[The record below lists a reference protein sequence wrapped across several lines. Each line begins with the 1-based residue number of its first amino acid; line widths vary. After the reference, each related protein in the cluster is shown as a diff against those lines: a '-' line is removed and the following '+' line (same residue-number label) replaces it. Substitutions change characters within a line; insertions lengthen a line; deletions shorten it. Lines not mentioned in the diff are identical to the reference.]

1 MTRLYCAFKSVLS
14 RKVSVGLLIVS
25 IGLSTMLMVGIYNIT
40 TTVKDNFTKSV
51 SGTDLI
57 VGAKTGDIQLLLY
70 SIFHIGMPSQLM
82 SWESYQ
88 FINNHPKVSWTIPFS
103 LGDFHR
109 GYSVVATTSMFFKH
123 YMYSKNNALTFR
135 FGNGFQAADDV
146 VLGADVA
153 RSLGYEIGDQIGLSH
168 GKVQLRS
175 SHHHRKRFKVVG
187 ILKKT
192 GTPVDSALFVS
203 LHAMKLLHSSEVHFS
218 DDHDDEHQHADRHD
232 DHDDHYA
239 DAHDDYDN
247 HDDHHADAH
256 DDHDNHDDH
265 HRDHDNYGDD
275 KSQELVI
282 DQPISGVLVG
292 TTSKVQI
299 FAVQQAIQSYGGES
313 LSAILPG
320 LTIVSLWDVI
330 RSIETAFYFITI
342 FVVMISFLGLLLA
355 MVMSLNHRQRE
366 MSILRLLGATPLDI
380 FTIILYESF
389 LVMVAGVVLGIGFT
403 ALFVLGLT
411 PWIESAVGM
420 TIDLNI
426 LSKDVFTLCAYVV
439 LSGMIVGI
447 IPAVIAYKRSLV
459 DSIKAGL

>member
-25 IGLSTMLMVGIYNIT
+25 IALSIMLMVGIYNIT

-123 YMYSKNNALTFR
+123 YMYSKNNVLSFR

-153 RSLGYEIGDQIGLSH
+153 RSLGYEIGDQISLSH

-203 LHAMKLLHSSEVHFS
+203 LHAMKMLHSSEVHVS
-218 DDHDDEHQHADRHD
+218 DNHHEEDRYIDKHDDHDDEHQHTDIHD
-232 DHDDHYA
+232 
-239 DAHDDYDN
+239 
-247 HDDHHADAH
+247 
-256 DDHDNHDDH
+256 
-265 HRDHDNYGDD
+265 DHDNYGDY
-275 KSQELVI
+275 KGQEFVI
-282 DQPISGVLVG
+282 DQPISGVLLG

-299 FAVQQAIQSYGGES
+299 FAVQQAIQAYGGES

-355 MVMSLNHRQRE
+355 MVMSLNNRQRE

-380 FTIILYESF
+380 FTIILYESV

-411 PWIESAVGM
+411 PWIESTVGM
-420 TIDLNI
+420 TIDLKI
-426 LSKDVFTLCAYVV
+426 LSKDIFTLCAYVV

>member
-1 MTRLYCAFKSVLS
+1 
-14 RKVSVGLLIVS
+14 
-25 IGLSTMLMVGIYNIT
+25 MLMVGIYNIT

-88 FINNHPKVSWTIPFS
+88 FITNHPKVSWTIPFS

-109 GYSVVATTSMFFKH
+109 GYSVVATTSMLFKH
-123 YMYSKNNALTFR
+123 YMYSKNNVLSFR

-153 RSLGYEIGDQIGLSH
+153 RSLGYEIGDQIDLSH

-218 DDHDDEHQHADRHD
+218 DDHDDQHADTHD
-232 DHDDHYA
+232 
-239 DAHDDYDN
+239 
-247 HDDHHADAH
+247 
-256 DDHDNHDDH
+256 
-265 HRDHDNYGDD
+265 DHDNYGDD

-292 TTSKVQI
+292 TSSKVQI

-380 FTIILYESF
+380 FTIILYEAF

-411 PWIESAVGM
+411 PWIESTVGM
-420 TIDLNI
+420 TIDLKI
-426 LSKDVFTLCAYVV
+426 LSKDIFTLCAYVV

>member
-25 IGLSTMLMVGIYNIT
+25 IALSIMLMVGIYNIT

-109 GYSVVATTSMFFKH
+109 GYSVVATTSMLFKH
-123 YMYSKNNALTFR
+123 YMYSKNNVLSFR

-153 RSLGYEIGDQIGLSH
+153 RSLGYEIGDQISLSH

-203 LHAMKLLHSSEVHFS
+203 LHAMKMLHSSEVHVS
-218 DDHDDEHQHADRHD
+218 DNHHEEDRYIDKHDDHDDEHQHTDIHD
-232 DHDDHYA
+232 
-239 DAHDDYDN
+239 
-247 HDDHHADAH
+247 
-256 DDHDNHDDH
+256 
-265 HRDHDNYGDD
+265 DHDNYGDY
-275 KSQELVI
+275 KGQEFVI
-282 DQPISGVLVG
+282 DQPISGVLLG

-299 FAVQQAIQSYGGES
+299 FAVQQAIQAYGGES

-355 MVMSLNHRQRE
+355 MVMSLNNRQRE

-380 FTIILYESF
+380 FTIILYESV

-411 PWIESAVGM
+411 PWIESTVGM
-420 TIDLNI
+420 TIDLKI
-426 LSKDVFTLCAYVV
+426 LSTDVLILCSYVV

>member
-25 IGLSTMLMVGIYNIT
+25 IALSTMLMVGIYNIT
-40 TTVKDNFTKSV
+40 TTVEDNFTKSV

-123 YMYSKNNALTFR
+123 YMYSKNNVLSFR
-135 FGNGFQAADDV
+135 FGNGFQAVDDV

-153 RSLGYEIGDQIGLSH
+153 RSLGYEIGDQISLSH

-203 LHAMKLLHSSEVHFS
+203 LHVMKMLHSSEVHVS
-218 DDHDDEHQHADRHD
+218 DNHHEEDRYIDKHDDHDDEHQHADIHD
-232 DHDDHYA
+232 
-239 DAHDDYDN
+239 
-247 HDDHHADAH
+247 
-256 DDHDNHDDH
+256 
-265 HRDHDNYGDD
+265 DHDNYGDD
-275 KSQELVI
+275 KGQELVI
-282 DQPISGVLVG
+282 NQPISGVLVG

-299 FAVQQAIQSYGGES
+299 FAVQQAIQTYEGES

-355 MVMSLNHRQRE
+355 MVMSLNYRQRE

-403 ALFVLGLT
+403 TLFVLGLT
-411 PWIESAVGM
+411 PWIEYTVGM

-426 LSKDVFTLCAYVV
+426 LSTDVLILCSYVV
-439 LSGMIVGI
+439 FSGMIVGI